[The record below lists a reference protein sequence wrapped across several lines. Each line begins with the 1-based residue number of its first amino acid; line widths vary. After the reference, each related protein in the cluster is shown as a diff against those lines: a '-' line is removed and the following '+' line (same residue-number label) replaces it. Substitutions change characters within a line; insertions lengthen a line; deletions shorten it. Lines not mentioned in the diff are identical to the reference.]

1 MGAPNLYLWSCSSV
15 TSFRSHMD
23 FLLVIANL
31 EVHTAG
37 AFSDRNL
44 PVQVLALKL
53 LLLALTSSSGFPS

>member
-1 MGAPNLYLWSCSSV
+1 MGAPNLYLWSCSAV

-23 FLLVIANL
+23 FLLVIAHL

-44 PVQVLALKL
+44 LVQVLALKL
-53 LLLALTSSSGFPS
+53 LLLALTSSSGFPL